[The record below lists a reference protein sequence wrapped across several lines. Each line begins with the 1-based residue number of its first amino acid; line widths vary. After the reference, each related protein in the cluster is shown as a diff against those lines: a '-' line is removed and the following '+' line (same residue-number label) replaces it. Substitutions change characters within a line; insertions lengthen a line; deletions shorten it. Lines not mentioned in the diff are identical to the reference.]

1 LAFFQVKQKCAPTR
15 FSIRDNKDIPEL
27 LSIRRG
33 KVRDVYEIED
43 KLLIVASDRMSAF
56 DVVMDD
62 PIPDKGSILTG
73 ISLFWFEKLE
83 SMVENHV
90 ISSSPAEYPE
100 ICRKYAAELEHR
112 SMLVKKAEPLPVEC
126 IVRGYLSGSGWKE
139 YTTTGGVCGITLP
152 KGLRESEQ
160 LPEPIFTPSTKA
172 EEGMHD
178 ENIDFETAVG
188 LLGRDTAEEV
198 RRLSLEIYKFGRDL
212 AARKGIIVADTKF
225 EFGIKDGKLI
235 LIDEVLTPDS
245 SRFWPMDTY
254 APGGPQ
260 KSFDKQFLRDY
271 LIRIKWPKTPPPPKL
286 PEEIIA
292 KTREKY
298 LDAMKRLTG
307 QGL

>member
-1 LAFFQVKQKCAPTR
+1 MGSKVVTKTDF
-15 FSIRDNKDIPEL
+15 NDITL
-27 LSIRRG
+27 LRRG
-33 KVRDVYEIED
+33 KVRDVYEVED

-83 SMVENHV
+83 SMVENHI

-100 ICRKYAAELEHR
+100 ICRKYRVELEHR
-112 SMLVKKAEPLPVEC
+112 SMLVKRTKPLPVEC
-126 IVRGYLSGSGWKE
+126 IVRGYLSGSGWKG
-139 YTTTGGVCGITLP
+139 YTKTGAVCGITLP
-152 KGLRESEQ
+152 KGLRESEK

-172 EEGMHD
+172 EDGMHD

-188 LLGRDTAEEV
+188 LIGRDTAEEV
-198 RRLSLEIYKFGRDL
+198 RRLSLKIYEFGRDL

-225 EFGIKDGKLI
+225 EFGIKDSRLI

-245 SRFWPMDTY
+245 SRFWPTDTY

-271 LIRIKWPKTPPPPKL
+271 LLRIKWPKTPPPPKL
-286 PEEIIA
+286 PKDIIEQ
-292 KTREKY
+292 TREKY

>member
-1 LAFFQVKQKCAPTR
+1 MGSKVVTKTDF
-15 FSIRDNKDIPEL
+15 NDIPL
-27 LSIRRG
+27 LRRG

-83 SMVENHV
+83 SMVENHI
-90 ISSSPAEYPE
+90 ISSSPGRYPE

-112 SMLVKKAEPLPVEC
+112 SMLVKKTEPLPVEC
-126 IVRGYLSGSGWKE
+126 IVRGYISGSGWKE
-139 YTTTGGVCGITLP
+139 YQKTGAVCGITLP

-198 RRLSLEIYKFGRDL
+198 RRLSLEIYKFGREL
-212 AARKGIIVADTKF
+212 AAQKGIIVADTKF
-225 EFGIKDGKLI
+225 EFGIKDGRLI

-292 KTREKY
+292 KTRKKY
-298 LDAMKRLTG
+298 LDALERLTG